1 MGIVDIRNWV
11 TKRLGNE
18 FNHPT
23 EADRYNHT
31 YEELDAWAKDNY
43 LTGDKVEG
51 GIIENPLWRKK
62 RMCDCCDKSRVC
74 ITTWHE
80 DSHHAGLSMYVCFNC
95 SKDLLGFSRPTFN
108 KYVDRVE
115 AWEPVGHRI

>member
-1 MGIVDIRNWV
+1 MNIF
-11 TKRLGNE
+11 KRFARLVS
-18 FNHPT
+18 PT
-23 EADRYNHT
+23 LEDSRDKYT
-31 YEELDAWAKDNY
+31 YQEMSDWAKDNY

-51 GIIENPLWRKK
+51 GIIDNPLWRKK

-108 KYVDRVE
+108 KYVDRIE
-115 AWEPVGHRI
+115 AWEPVGHRV